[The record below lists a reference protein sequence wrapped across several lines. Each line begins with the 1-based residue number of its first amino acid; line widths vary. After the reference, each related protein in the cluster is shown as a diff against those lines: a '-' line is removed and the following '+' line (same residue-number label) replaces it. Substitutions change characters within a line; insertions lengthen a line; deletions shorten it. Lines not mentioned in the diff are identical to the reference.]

1 MPKTSDFSRNIGLC
15 HDAVNGTYEWIKRQG
30 VSPMILS
37 KIRVI
42 ANESLKLGMMM
53 NAYEQ
58 DRFKDG
64 LEYELFDE

>member
-1 MPKTSDFSRNIGLC
+1 MPKTSDFSRNVGLC
-15 HDAVNGTYEWIKRQG
+15 RDAVNGTYAWIKRQG

-64 LEYELFDE
+64 LEYELLDE